1 VSKSK
6 STRWLWMLI
15 ASAVLCQIALNLARP
30 LISYKVLALGG
41 DAVAVG
47 LTSASFALVPV
58 AIALWLGRMSD
69 RRTSMKSIT
78 LAGTLLLATGPFLL
92 SAAPSLL
99 LVGVASAV
107 LGVGHLCFTIAGQSA
122 VARFV
127 PLSRMDAAFGWF
139 TAAFS
144 LGQLIGPLVAGL
156 AMGSAGNAPAD
167 ARLMDANAALVLAGA
182 IAVLAMP
189 VALGASTKERANA
202 PKTAETPVKSPAS
215 KSVAHLLG
223 TPTVK
228 TNMLASLALLATT
241 DIIVAFLP
249 LLGEER
255 GIAPIGIGVLL
266 AIRAAASITSRLL
279 LPIMLSRWSRTRL
292 ITASLLGAGITLA
305 ILPWLLGNLVM
316 AAVLLA
322 IVGFFLGLG
331 QPITMTLIT
340 QAVPADARG
349 AALALRLLGNRLGQV
364 ALPIAAGLLAAPAG
378 PGGALWMSSAVLC
391 AASIRWPRKPEPRS
405 RA

>member
-1 VSKSK
+1 
-6 STRWLWMLI
+6 MLI
-15 ASAVLCQIALNLARP
+15 GTAVLCQIALNLARP

-41 DAVAVG
+41 DSVAVG
-47 LTSASFALVPV
+47 LTSASFALLPV
-58 AIALWLGRMSD
+58 VIALWLGRMSD

-78 LAGTLLLATGPFLL
+78 VAGTLLLAASPFLL
-92 SAAPSLL
+92 SASPSLL

-122 VARFV
+122 IARFV

-144 LGQLIGPLVAGL
+144 LGQLVGPLVAGL
-156 AMGSAGNAPAD
+156 AMGAAGNAPAD
-167 ARLMDANAALVLAGA
+167 TRLMDANAALILAGA
-182 IAVLAMP
+182 IAVLAIP
-189 VALGASTKERANA
+189 VAFGASTKQRANA
-202 PKTAETPVKSPAS
+202 PKTEAVPVKAPAS

-223 TPTVK
+223 IPTVK

-249 LLGEER
+249 LVGEQN

-279 LPIMLSRWSRTRL
+279 LPMMLFRWSRTGL
-292 ITASLLGAGITLA
+292 ITASLVGAGTTLA
-305 ILPWLLGNLVM
+305 TLPWLFGNPVL
-316 AAVLLA
+316 AAILLA
-322 IVGFFLGLG
+322 IIGFFLGLG

-340 QAVPADARG
+340 QAVPPDARG
-349 AALALRLLGNRLGQV
+349 AALALRLLANRLGQV
-364 ALPIAAGLLAAPAG
+364 ALPIGAGLLAAPAG

-391 AASIRWPRKPEPRS
+391 VASIRWPRKH
-405 RA
+405 

>member
-1 VSKSK
+1 
-6 STRWLWMLI
+6 MLI

-41 DAVAVG
+41 DSVAVG
-47 LTSASFALVPV
+47 LTSASFALLPV

-69 RRTSMKSIT
+69 RRTSMKGIT
-78 LAGTLLLATGPFLL
+78 LAGTLLLAAGPFLL
-92 SAAPSLL
+92 SIAPSLL
-99 LVGVASAV
+99 LVGVSSAV
-107 LGVGHLCFTIAGQSA
+107 LGIGHLCFTIAGQSA
-122 VARFV
+122 IARFV
-127 PLSRMDAAFGWF
+127 PFSRMDAAFGWF

-144 LGQLIGPLVAGL
+144 LGQLVGPLVAGL
-156 AMGSAGNAPAD
+156 TMGSAGNAPA
-167 ARLMDANAALVLAGA
+167 AGRLMDANVALILAGA
-182 IAVLAMP
+182 IAVLAIP

-202 PKTAETPVKSPAS
+202 PKTAEAAPVKSPAS

-223 TPTVK
+223 IPTVK

-249 LLGEER
+249 LLGEEN
-255 GIAPIGIGVLL
+255 GIAPLGIGVLL

-279 LPIMLSRWSRTRL
+279 LPVMLSRWSRTGL
-292 ITASLLGAGITLA
+292 ITASLVGAGITLS
-305 ILPWLLGNLVM
+305 ILPWLFGNPVL

-340 QAVPADARG
+340 QAVPPGARG

-364 ALPIAAGLLAAPAG
+364 ALPIGAGLLAAPAG

-391 AASIRWPRKPEPRS
+391 AASIRWPRRH
-405 RA
+405 

>member
-1 VSKSK
+1 
-6 STRWLWMLI
+6 MLI

-41 DAVAVG
+41 DSVAVG
-47 LTSASFALVPV
+47 LTSASFALLPV

-69 RRTSMKSIT
+69 RRTSMRGIT
-78 LAGTLLLATGPFLL
+78 VAGTLLLTAGPFLL

-99 LVGVASAV
+99 LVGISSAV

-122 VARFV
+122 IARFV

-144 LGQLIGPLVAGL
+144 LGQLLGPLAAGL
-156 AMGSAGNAPAD
+156 AMGSAGNASAA
-167 ARLMDANAALVLAGA
+167 ARLMDANAALLLAGA
-182 IAVLAMP
+182 IAVLAIP
-189 VALGASTKERANA
+189 VALGATTKKRATA
-202 PKTAETPVKSPAS
+202 PETSAAAPAKTPTS

-223 TPTVK
+223 IPTVK

-249 LLGEER
+249 LLGEEK
-255 GIAPIGIGVLL
+255 GIAPVGIGILL
-266 AIRAAASITSRLL
+266 AVRAAASITSRLL
-279 LPIMLSRWSRTRL
+279 LSVMLTRWSRTGL
-292 ITASLLGAGITLA
+292 ITASLVGAGVSLS
-305 ILPWLLGNLVM
+305 ILPWLFGNPVS

-340 QAVPADARG
+340 QAVPPDARG

-364 ALPIAAGLLAAPAG
+364 VLPIGAGLLAAPAG

-391 AASIRWPRKPEPRS
+391 AASIRWPRRS
-405 RA
+405 

>member
-1 VSKSK
+1 
-6 STRWLWMLI
+6 MLI
-15 ASAVLCQIALNLARP
+15 GTAVLCQIALNLARP

-41 DAVAVG
+41 DSVAVG
-47 LTSASFALVPV
+47 LTSASFALLPV
-58 AIALWLGRMSD
+58 VIALWLGRMSD

-78 LAGTLLLATGPFLL
+78 VAGTLLLAASPFLL

-122 VARFV
+122 IARFV

-144 LGQLIGPLVAGL
+144 LGQLVGPLVAGL
-156 AMGSAGNAPAD
+156 AMGAAGNAPAD
-167 ARLMDANAALVLAGA
+167 TRLMDANAALILAGA
-182 IAVLAMP
+182 IAVLAIP
-189 VALGASTKERANA
+189 VAFGASTKQRANA
-202 PKTAETPVKSPAS
+202 PKTEAAPVKAPAS

-223 TPTVK
+223 IPTVK

-249 LLGEER
+249 LVGEEN

-279 LPIMLSRWSRTRL
+279 LPMMLFRWSRTGL
-292 ITASLLGAGITLA
+292 ITASLVGAGTTLA
-305 ILPWLLGNLVM
+305 TLPWLFGNPVL
-316 AAVLLA
+316 AAILLA
-322 IVGFFLGLG
+322 IIGFFLGLG

-340 QAVPADARG
+340 QAVPPDARG
-349 AALALRLLGNRLGQV
+349 AALALRLLANRLGQV
-364 ALPIAAGLLAAPAG
+364 ALPIGAGLLAAPAG

-391 AASIRWPRKPEPRS
+391 VASIRWPRKH
-405 RA
+405 

>member
-1 VSKSK
+1 MSESKSI
-6 STRWLWMLI
+6 RWLWMLI
-15 ASAVLCQIALNLARP
+15 GSAVLCQIALNLARP

-41 DAVAVG
+41 DSVAVG
-47 LTSASFALVPV
+47 LTSASFALLPV
-58 AIALWLGRMSD
+58 VIALWLGRMSD

-78 LAGTLLLATGPFLL
+78 VAGTLLLAASPFLL

-122 VARFV
+122 IARFV

-144 LGQLIGPLVAGL
+144 LGQLVGPLVAGL
-156 AMGSAGNAPAD
+156 AMGAAGSAPAD
-167 ARLMDANAALVLAGA
+167 TRLMDANAALILAGA
-182 IAVLAMP
+182 IAVLAIP
-189 VALGASTKERANA
+189 VAFGASTKQRANA
-202 PKTAETPVKSPAS
+202 PKTEAAPAKAPAS

-223 TPTVK
+223 IPTVK

-249 LLGEER
+249 LVGEEN

-279 LPIMLSRWSRTRL
+279 LPMMLFRWSRTGL
-292 ITASLLGAGITLA
+292 ITASLVGAGTTLA
-305 ILPWLLGNLVM
+305 TLPWLFGNPVL
-316 AAVLLA
+316 AAILLA
-322 IVGFFLGLG
+322 IIGFFLGLG

-340 QAVPADARG
+340 QAVPPDARG
-349 AALALRLLGNRLGQV
+349 AALALRLLANRLGQV
-364 ALPIAAGLLAAPAG
+364 ALPIGAGLLAAPAG

-391 AASIRWPRKPEPRS
+391 VASIRWPRKH
-405 RA
+405 

>member
-1 VSKSK
+1 
-6 STRWLWMLI
+6 MLI

-41 DAVAVG
+41 DSVAVG
-47 LTSASFALVPV
+47 LTSASFALLPV

-69 RRTSMKSIT
+69 RRTSMRGIT
-78 LAGTLLLATGPFLL
+78 VAGTLLLAAGPFLL

-99 LVGVASAV
+99 LVGISSAV

-122 VARFV
+122 IARFV

-144 LGQLIGPLVAGL
+144 LGQLVGPLVAGL
-156 AMGSAGNAPAD
+156 AMGSAGNASAA
-167 ARLMDANAALVLAGA
+167 ARLADANAALILAGA
-182 IAVLAMP
+182 IAVLAIP
-189 VALGASTKERANA
+189 VALGASTKERASARETDIA
-202 PKTAETPVKSPAS
+202 PAKAPTS

-223 TPTVK
+223 IPTVK

-249 LLGEER
+249 LLGEEK
-255 GIAPIGIGVLL
+255 GIAPIGIGILL

-279 LPIMLSRWSRTRL
+279 LSVMLTRWSRTGL
-292 ITASLLGAGITLA
+292 ITASLVGAGVSLS
-305 ILPWLLGNLVM
+305 ILPWLFGNPVS

-340 QAVPADARG
+340 QAVPPDARG

-364 ALPIAAGLLAAPAG
+364 VLPIGAGLLAAPAG

-391 AASIRWPRKPEPRS
+391 AASIRWPRRP
-405 RA
+405 

>member
-1 VSKSK
+1 MSGMQSR
-6 STRWLWMLI
+6 RWLWMLI
-15 ASAVLCQIALNLARP
+15 ASAVLSQIGLNLARP

-41 DAVAVG
+41 DSVAVG
-47 LTSASFALVPV
+47 LTSASFALLPV

-69 RRTSMKSIT
+69 RRTSMKGIT
-78 LAGTLLLATGPFLL
+78 LVGTLLLAAGPLLL

-107 LGVGHLCFTIAGQSA
+107 LGIGHLCFTIAGQSA
-122 VARFV
+122 IARFV
-127 PLSRMDAAFGWF
+127 PLGRMDTAFGWF

-144 LGQLIGPLVAGL
+144 LGQLVGPLVAGL
-156 AMGSAGNAPAD
+156 AMGSAGSVPAA
-167 ARLMDANAALVLAGA
+167 ARLVDANAALILAGA
-182 IAVLAMP
+182 VSVLAIP
-189 VALGASTKERANA
+189 VALGASAKERASARETSAAAPANA
-202 PKTAETPVKSPAS
+202 STS
-215 KSVAHLLG
+215 KSVARLLG
-223 TPTVK
+223 VPTVK
-228 TNMLASLALLATT
+228 SNMLASLALLATT

-249 LLGEER
+249 LLGEEN

-279 LPIMLSRWSRTRL
+279 LPVMLSRWSRTGL
-292 ITASLLGAGITLA
+292 ITASLAGAGITLA
-305 ILPWLLGNLVM
+305 ILPWLFGNPVL

-340 QAVPADARG
+340 QAVPPDARG

-364 ALPIAAGLLAAPAG
+364 ALPVGAGLLAVPAG

-391 AASIRWPRKPEPRS
+391 AASIKWPRKPPAS
-405 RA
+405 P

>member
-1 VSKSK
+1 MSKSK
-6 STRWLWMLI
+6 SIRWLWMLI
-15 ASAVLCQIALNLARP
+15 GAAVLCQIALNLARP

-41 DAVAVG
+41 DSVAVG
-47 LTSASFALVPV
+47 LTSASFALLPV

-69 RRTSMKSIT
+69 RRTSMKGIT
-78 LAGTLLLATGPFLL
+78 LAGTLLLAAGPFLL

-107 LGVGHLCFTIAGQSA
+107 LGIGHLCFTIAGQSA
-122 VARFV
+122 IARFV

-167 ARLMDANAALVLAGA
+167 ARLMDANAALILAAA
-182 IAVLAMP
+182 IAVLATP
-189 VALGASTKERANA
+189 VAFGASTKERANA
-202 PKTAETPVKSPAS
+202 PKTEAAPVKAPAS
-215 KSVAHLLG
+215 RPVAHLLG
-223 TPTVK
+223 IPTVK

-249 LLGEER
+249 LLGEEN

-279 LPIMLSRWSRTRL
+279 LPVMLTWWSRTGL
-292 ITASLLGAGITLA
+292 ITASLVGAGITLA
-305 ILPWLLGNLVM
+305 ILPWLFGNPVL
-316 AAVLLA
+316 AAVILA

-340 QAVPADARG
+340 QAVPPDARG

-364 ALPIAAGLLAAPAG
+364 ALPIGAGLLAAPAG

-391 AASIRWPRKPEPRS
+391 AASIRWPKRP
-405 RA
+405 

>member
-1 VSKSK
+1 VSEGK

-41 DAVAVG
+41 DSVAVG
-47 LTSASFALVPV
+47 LTSASFALLPV
-58 AIALWLGRMSD
+58 AIALWLGRLSD
-69 RRTSMKSIT
+69 RRTSMTGIT

-99 LVGVASAV
+99 LVAVSSAV
-107 LGVGHLCFTIAGQSA
+107 LGIGHLCFTIAGQSA
-122 VARFV
+122 IARFV

-144 LGQLIGPLVAGL
+144 LGQLVGPLLGGL
-156 AMGSAGNAPAD
+156 AMGSAGNASTA
-167 ARLMDANAALVLAGA
+167 ARLMDANTALILAGA
-182 IAVLAMP
+182 VAVLAIP
-189 VALGASTKERANA
+189 VALGASAKERTSAREASEAA
-202 PKTAETPVKSPAS
+202 PAKAPTS
-215 KSVAHLLG
+215 KSVAHLLSI
-223 TPTVK
+223 PTVK

-249 LLGEER
+249 LLGEEN

-279 LPIMLSRWSRTRL
+279 LPVMLSRWSRTGL
-292 ITASLLGAGITLA
+292 ITASLAGAGITLS
-305 ILPWLLGNLVM
+305 ILPWLFGNPVL

-340 QAVPADARG
+340 QAVPPEARG

-364 ALPIAAGLLAAPAG
+364 ALPIGAGLLAAPAG

-391 AASIRWPRKPEPRS
+391 AASIRWPRRPS
-405 RA
+405 A

>member
-1 VSKSK
+1 
-6 STRWLWMLI
+6 MLI

-41 DAVAVG
+41 DSVAVG
-47 LTSASFALVPV
+47 LTSASFALLPV

-69 RRTSMKSIT
+69 RRSSMRGIT
-78 LAGTLLLATGPFLL
+78 VAGTLLLTAGPFLL

-107 LGVGHLCFTIAGQSA
+107 LGIGHLCFTIAGQSA
-122 VARFV
+122 IARFV

-144 LGQLIGPLVAGL
+144 LGQLVGPLVAGL
-156 AMGSAGNAPAD
+156 AMGSAGNASAD
-167 ARLMDANAALVLAGA
+167 ARLMDANTALMLAGA
-182 IAVLAMP
+182 ISVLAVP
-189 VALGASTKERANA
+189 VALGASVKDRASA
-202 PKTAETPVKSPAS
+202 RETPAAVPPKASTS

-223 TPTVK
+223 IPTVK

-249 LLGEER
+249 LLGEEN
-255 GIAPIGIGVLL
+255 GIAPVGIGILL
-266 AIRAAASITSRLL
+266 AIRAAASISSRLL
-279 LPIMLSRWSRTRL
+279 LPVMLSRWSRTGL
-292 ITASLLGAGITLA
+292 ITASLAGAGVTLA
-305 ILPWLLGNLVM
+305 ILPWVFANPVP
-316 AAVLLA
+316 AAALLA

-340 QAVPADARG
+340 QAVPPDARG

-364 ALPIAAGLLAAPAG
+364 ALPISAGLLAAPAG

-391 AASIRWPRKPEPRS
+391 AASIRWTRKP

>member
-1 VSKSK
+1 MNESKSI
-6 STRWLWMLI
+6 RWLWMLI
-15 ASAVLCQIALNLARP
+15 GTAVLCQIALNLARP

-41 DAVAVG
+41 DSVAVG
-47 LTSASFALVPV
+47 LTSASFALLPV
-58 AIALWLGRMSD
+58 VIALWLGRMSD

-78 LAGTLLLATGPFLL
+78 VAGTLLLAASPFLL

-107 LGVGHLCFTIAGQSA
+107 LGVGHLCFTIAGQPA
-122 VARFV
+122 IARFV

-144 LGQLIGPLVAGL
+144 LGQLVGPLVAGL
-156 AMGSAGNAPAD
+156 AMGAAGNAPAD
-167 ARLMDANAALVLAGA
+167 TRLMDANAALILAGA
-182 IAVLAMP
+182 IAVLAIP
-189 VALGASTKERANA
+189 VAFGASTKQRANA
-202 PKTAETPVKSPAS
+202 PKTEAAPVKAPAS

-223 TPTVK
+223 IPTVK

-249 LLGEER
+249 LVGEEN

-279 LPIMLSRWSRTRL
+279 LPTMLFRWSRTGL
-292 ITASLLGAGITLA
+292 ITASLVGAGTTLA
-305 ILPWLLGNLVM
+305 TLPWLFGNPVL
-316 AAVLLA
+316 AAILLA
-322 IVGFFLGLG
+322 IIGFFLGLG

-340 QAVPADARG
+340 QAVPPDARG
-349 AALALRLLGNRLGQV
+349 AALALRLLANRLGQV
-364 ALPIAAGLLAAPAG
+364 ALPIGAGLLAAPAG

-391 AASIRWPRKPEPRS
+391 VASIRWPRKH
-405 RA
+405 

>member
-1 VSKSK
+1 
-6 STRWLWMLI
+6 MLI
-15 ASAVLCQIALNLARP
+15 ACAVLCQIALNLARP

-41 DAVAVG
+41 DSVAVG
-47 LTSASFALVPV
+47 LTSASFALLPV
-58 AIALWLGRMSD
+58 AIALWLGRLSD
-69 RRTSMKSIT
+69 RRTSMKGIT

-99 LVGVASAV
+99 LVAVSSAV
-107 LGVGHLCFTIAGQSA
+107 LGIGHLCFTIAGQSA
-122 VARFV
+122 IARFV

-144 LGQLIGPLVAGL
+144 LGQLVGPLVAGL
-156 AMGSAGNAPAD
+156 AMGSAGNAPAA
-167 ARLMDANAALVLAGA
+167 ARLMDANSALILSGA
-182 IAVLAMP
+182 IAVLAIP
-189 VALGASTKERANA
+189 IAFGASGKERPNA
-202 PKTAETPVKSPAS
+202 PKTEAAQAKDPKS

-223 TPTVK
+223 IPTVK

-249 LLGEER
+249 LLGEEN

-266 AIRAAASITSRLL
+266 AVRAAASIASRLL
-279 LPIMLSRWSRTRL
+279 LPVMLSRWSRTGL
-292 ITASLLGAGITLA
+292 ITASLAGAGISLS
-305 ILPWLLGNLVM
+305 ILPWLFGNPVL

-340 QAVPADARG
+340 QAVPPQARG

-364 ALPIAAGLLAAPAG
+364 ALPIGAGLLAAPAG

-391 AASIRWPRKPEPRS
+391 AASVRWPRRPKT
-405 RA
+405 

>member
-1 VSKSK
+1 VNESKSI
-6 STRWLWMLI
+6 RWLWMLI
-15 ASAVLCQIALNLARP
+15 GTAVLCQIALNLARP

-41 DAVAVG
+41 DSVAVG
-47 LTSASFALVPV
+47 LTSASFALLPV
-58 AIALWLGRMSD
+58 VIALWLGRMSD

-78 LAGTLLLATGPFLL
+78 VAGTLLLAASPSLL

-122 VARFV
+122 IARFV

-144 LGQLIGPLVAGL
+144 LGQLVGPLVAGL
-156 AMGSAGNAPAD
+156 AMGAAGNAPAD
-167 ARLMDANAALVLAGA
+167 TRLMDANAALILAGA
-182 IAVLAMP
+182 IAVLAIP
-189 VALGASTKERANA
+189 VAFGASTKQRANA
-202 PKTAETPVKSPAS
+202 PKTEAAPVRAPAS

-223 TPTVK
+223 IPTVK

-249 LLGEER
+249 LVGEEN

-279 LPIMLSRWSRTRL
+279 LPMMLFRWSRTGL
-292 ITASLLGAGITLA
+292 ITASLVGAGTTLA
-305 ILPWLLGNLVM
+305 TLPWLFGNPVL
-316 AAVLLA
+316 AAILLA
-322 IVGFFLGLG
+322 IIGFFLGLG

-340 QAVPADARG
+340 QAVPPDARG
-349 AALALRLLGNRLGQV
+349 AALALRLLANRLGQV
-364 ALPIAAGLLAAPAG
+364 ALPIGAGLLAAPAG

-391 AASIRWPRKPEPRS
+391 VASIRWPRKH
-405 RA
+405 

>member
-1 VSKSK
+1 MNESKSI
-6 STRWLWMLI
+6 RWLWMLI
-15 ASAVLCQIALNLARP
+15 GTAVLCQIALNLARP

-41 DAVAVG
+41 DSVAVG
-47 LTSASFALVPV
+47 LTSASFALLPV
-58 AIALWLGRMSD
+58 VIALWLGRMSD

-78 LAGTLLLATGPFLL
+78 VAGTLLLAASPSLL

-122 VARFV
+122 IARFV

-144 LGQLIGPLVAGL
+144 LGQLVGPLVAGL
-156 AMGSAGNAPAD
+156 AMGAAGNAPAD
-167 ARLMDANAALVLAGA
+167 TRLMDANAALILAGA
-182 IAVLAMP
+182 IAVLAIP
-189 VALGASTKERANA
+189 VAFGASTKQRANA
-202 PKTAETPVKSPAS
+202 PKTEAAPVRAPAS

-223 TPTVK
+223 IPTVK

-249 LLGEER
+249 LVGEEN

-279 LPIMLSRWSRTRL
+279 LPMMLFRWSRTGL
-292 ITASLLGAGITLA
+292 ITASLVGAGTTLA
-305 ILPWLLGNLVM
+305 TLPWLFGNPVL
-316 AAVLLA
+316 AAILLA
-322 IVGFFLGLG
+322 IIGFFLGLG

-340 QAVPADARG
+340 QAVPPDARG
-349 AALALRLLGNRLGQV
+349 AALALRLLANRLGQV
-364 ALPIAAGLLAAPAG
+364 ALPIGAGLLAAPAG

-391 AASIRWPRKPEPRS
+391 VASIRWPRKH
-405 RA
+405 

>member
-1 VSKSK
+1 MRGGRQSR
-6 STRWLWMLI
+6 RWLWMLI

-41 DAVAVG
+41 DSVAVG
-47 LTSASFALVPV
+47 LTSASFALLPV

-69 RRTSMKSIT
+69 RRASMKGIT
-78 LAGTLLLATGPFLL
+78 LAGTLLLAAGPFLL
-92 SAAPSLL
+92 STAPSLL

-107 LGVGHLCFTIAGQSA
+107 LGIGHLCFTIAGQSA
-122 VARFV
+122 IARFV

-144 LGQLIGPLVAGL
+144 LGQLVGPLLAGL
-156 AMGSAGNAPAD
+156 AMGSAGNAPAE
-167 ARLMDANAALVLAGA
+167 ARLVDANTALLLAGA
-182 IAVLAMP
+182 ISMLAIP
-189 VALGASTKERANA
+189 VALGSSVKDRAPARETADA
-202 PKTAETPVKSPAS
+202 PTPQKSPS

-223 TPTVK
+223 IPTVK

-266 AIRAAASITSRLL
+266 AIRAAASISSRLL
-279 LPIMLSRWSRTRL
+279 LPVMLSRWSRTGL
-292 ITASLLGAGITLA
+292 ITASLAGAGTTLA
-305 ILPWLLGNLVM
+305 ILPWVFSNPVP

-340 QAVPADARG
+340 QAVPPESRG

-364 ALPIAAGLLAAPAG
+364 ALPIGAGLLAAPAG
-378 PGGALWMSSAVLC
+378 PGGALWMSAAVLC
-391 AASIRWPRKPEPRS
+391 AASIRWPRKPK
-405 RA
+405 A

>member
-1 VSKSK
+1 MSERK

-15 ASAVLCQIALNLARP
+15 GSAVLCQIALNLARP

-69 RRTSMKSIT
+69 RRTSMKGIT
-78 LAGTLLLATGPFLL
+78 VAGTLMLAAGPFLL

-99 LVGVASAV
+99 LVGVTSAV

-122 VARFV
+122 IARFV

-144 LGQLIGPLVAGL
+144 LGQLVGPLVAGL

-167 ARLMDANAALVLAGA
+167 ARLMDANAALILAGA

-202 PKTAETPVKSPAS
+202 PKTEAAPVKAPAS

-223 TPTVK
+223 IPTVK

-249 LLGEER
+249 LLGEEN

-266 AIRAAASITSRLL
+266 ATRAAASITSRLL
-279 LPIMLSRWSRTRL
+279 LPMMLSRWSRTGL
-292 ITASLLGAGITLA
+292 ITASLVGAGTTLA
-305 ILPWLLGNLVM
+305 ILPWLFGNLVM
-316 AAVLLA
+316 AVVLLA

-340 QAVPADARG
+340 QAVPPEARG

-391 AASIRWPRKPEPRS
+391 ATSLRWPRRP
-405 RA
+405 

>member
-1 VSKSK
+1 
-6 STRWLWMLI
+6 MLI

-41 DAVAVG
+41 DSVAVG
-47 LTSASFALVPV
+47 LTSASFALLPV

-69 RRTSMKSIT
+69 RRASMKGIT
-78 LAGTLLLATGPFLL
+78 LAGTLLLAAGPFLL
-92 SAAPSLL
+92 STAPSLL

-107 LGVGHLCFTIAGQSA
+107 LGIGHLCFTIAGQSA
-122 VARFV
+122 IARFV

-144 LGQLIGPLVAGL
+144 LGQLVGPLLAGL

-167 ARLMDANAALVLAGA
+167 ARLVDANTALLLAGA
-182 IAVLAMP
+182 ISMLAIP
-189 VALGASTKERANA
+189 VALGSSVKDRAPARETADA
-202 PKTAETPVKSPAS
+202 PTPQKSPS

-223 TPTVK
+223 IPTVK

-266 AIRAAASITSRLL
+266 AIRAAASISSRLL
-279 LPIMLSRWSRTRL
+279 LPVMLSRWSRTGL
-292 ITASLLGAGITLA
+292 ITASLAGAGTTLA
-305 ILPWLLGNLVM
+305 VLPWVFSNPVP

-340 QAVPADARG
+340 QAVPPESRG

-364 ALPIAAGLLAAPAG
+364 ALPIGAGLLAAPAG
-378 PGGALWMSSAVLC
+378 PGGALWMSAAVLC
-391 AASIRWPRKPEPRS
+391 AASIRWPRKPK
-405 RA
+405 A

>member
-1 VSKSK
+1 MNESKSI
-6 STRWLWMLI
+6 RWLWMLI
-15 ASAVLCQIALNLARP
+15 GTAVLCQIALNLARP

-41 DAVAVG
+41 DSVAVG
-47 LTSASFALVPV
+47 LTSASFALLPV
-58 AIALWLGRMSD
+58 VIALWLGRMSD

-78 LAGTLLLATGPFLL
+78 VAGTLLLAASPFLL

-122 VARFV
+122 IARFV

-144 LGQLIGPLVAGL
+144 LGQLVGPLVAGL
-156 AMGSAGNAPAD
+156 AMGAAGNAPAD
-167 ARLMDANAALVLAGA
+167 TRLMDANAALILAGA
-182 IAVLAMP
+182 IAVLAIP
-189 VALGASTKERANA
+189 VAFGASTKQRANA
-202 PKTAETPVKSPAS
+202 PKTEAAPVKAPAS

-223 TPTVK
+223 IPTVK

-249 LLGEER
+249 LVGEEN

-279 LPIMLSRWSRTRL
+279 LPMMLFRWSRTGL
-292 ITASLLGAGITLA
+292 ITASLVGAGTTLA
-305 ILPWLLGNLVM
+305 TLPWLFGNPVL
-316 AAVLLA
+316 AAILLA
-322 IVGFFLGLG
+322 IIGFFLGLG

-340 QAVPADARG
+340 QAVPPDARG
-349 AALALRLLGNRLGQV
+349 AALALRLLANRLGQV
-364 ALPIAAGLLAAPAG
+364 ALPIGAGLLAAPAG

-391 AASIRWPRKPEPRS
+391 VASIRWPRKH
-405 RA
+405 

>member
-1 VSKSK
+1 
-6 STRWLWMLI
+6 MLI
-15 ASAVLCQIALNLARP
+15 VSAVLCQIALNLARP

-41 DAVAVG
+41 DSVAVG
-47 LTSASFALVPV
+47 LTSASFALLPV

-69 RRTSMKSIT
+69 RRASMKGIT
-78 LAGTLLLATGPFLL
+78 VAGTLLLAVGPFLL

-99 LVGVASAV
+99 LVGLASAV

-122 VARFV
+122 IARFV

-144 LGQLIGPLVAGL
+144 LGQLVGPLVAGL
-156 AMGSAGNAPAD
+156 AMGSAGNVPAD
-167 ARLMDANAALVLAGA
+167 TRLMDVNAALVLAGA

-202 PKTAETPVKSPAS
+202 PKTAKAAPAKAPPS

-223 TPTVK
+223 IPTVK

-249 LLGEER
+249 LLGEEN

-266 AIRAAASITSRLL
+266 AIRAAASIASRLL
-279 LPIMLSRWSRTRL
+279 LPVMLSRWSRTGL
-292 ITASLLGAGITLA
+292 ITASLVGAGVTLA
-305 ILPWLLGNLVM
+305 ILPWLFGNLVM
-316 AAVLLA
+316 AAVILA

-340 QAVPADARG
+340 QAVPPDARG

-364 ALPIAAGLLAAPAG
+364 VLPIGAGLLAAPAG

-391 AASIRWPRKPEPRS
+391 AASLRWPRRP
-405 RA
+405 

>member
-15 ASAVLCQIALNLARP
+15 GSAVLCQIALNLARP

-41 DAVAVG
+41 DSVAVG

-58 AIALWLGRMSD
+58 AIALWLGRMTD
-69 RRTSMKSIT
+69 RRTSMKCIT
-78 LAGTLLLATGPFLL
+78 LAGTLLLAAGPFLL

-99 LVGVASAV
+99 LVGASSAI
-107 LGVGHLCFTIAGQSA
+107 LGIGHLCFTIAGQSA
-122 VARFV
+122 IARFV

-144 LGQLIGPLVAGL
+144 LGQLVGPLAAGL

-167 ARLMDANAALVLAGA
+167 ARLMDANSALILAGL
-182 IAVLAMP
+182 IAVLAIP
-189 VALGASTKERANA
+189 VALGASSNERAHA
-202 PKTAETPVKSPAS
+202 PKTKAAPVKAPAS

-223 TPTVK
+223 IPTVK

-249 LLGEER
+249 LLGEEN

-279 LPIMLSRWSRTRL
+279 LPVMLSQWSL
-292 ITASLLGAGITLA
+292 VGAGITLA

-316 AAVLLA
+316 AGVLLA

-340 QAVPADARG
+340 RAVPPDARG

-364 ALPIAAGLLAAPAG
+364 ALPIGAGLLAAPAG

-391 AASIRWPRKPEPRS
+391 AASIRWRRRP
-405 RA
+405 

>member
-1 VSKSK
+1 MNESKSI
-6 STRWLWMLI
+6 RWLWMLI
-15 ASAVLCQIALNLARP
+15 GTAVLCQIALNLARP

-41 DAVAVG
+41 DSVAVG
-47 LTSASFALVPV
+47 LTSASFALLPV
-58 AIALWLGRMSD
+58 VIALWLGRMSD

-78 LAGTLLLATGPFLL
+78 VAGTLLLAASPSLL

-122 VARFV
+122 IARFV

-144 LGQLIGPLVAGL
+144 LGQLVGPLVAGL
-156 AMGSAGNAPAD
+156 AMGAAGNAPAD
-167 ARLMDANAALVLAGA
+167 TRLMDANAALILAGA
-182 IAVLAMP
+182 IAVLAIP
-189 VALGASTKERANA
+189 VAFGASTKQRANA
-202 PKTAETPVKSPAS
+202 PKTEAAPVRAPAS

-223 TPTVK
+223 IPTVK

-249 LLGEER
+249 LVGEEN

-279 LPIMLSRWSRTRL
+279 LPMMLFRWSRTGL
-292 ITASLLGAGITLA
+292 ITASLVGAGTTLA
-305 ILPWLLGNLVM
+305 TLPWLFGNPVL
-316 AAVLLA
+316 AAILLA
-322 IVGFFLGLG
+322 IIGFFLGLG

-340 QAVPADARG
+340 QAVPPDARG
-349 AALALRLLGNRLGQV
+349 AALALRLLANRLGQV
-364 ALPIAAGLLAAPAG
+364 ALPIGAGLLAAPSG

-391 AASIRWPRKPEPRS
+391 VASIRWPRKH
-405 RA
+405 